1 MCSEPNGIRL
11 LNSYNEIT
19 IKGTKYR
26 IHSVFDGKKSFQS
39 LMEDLIVMKAS
50 RPEKAEKDHVH
61 DCEGKDI
68 AV

>member
-39 LMEDLIVMKAS
+39 LMEDLIVVKAS
-50 RPEKAEKDHVH
+50 RPKKAENVQNQ
-61 DCEGKDI
+61 DCEANDI